1 MLDAPTQTAQKPVL
15 RVTDL
20 RKISLLLIILLIMT
34 KLCNKKFNARCTN
47 SKLEPYFP
55 NKSEIIIYI
64 LNKEGGFII
73 ITLEFNLLVHFFI
86 CQISAFTLVN

>member
-34 KLCNKKFNARCTN
+34 KLCNKKFNARWLLMLMFI
-47 SKLEPYFP
+47 SKAHGM
-55 NKSEIIIYI
+55 KAS
-64 LNKEGGFII
+64 GMS
-73 ITLEFNLLVHFFI
+73 
-86 CQISAFTLVN
+86 C